1 MLDGQAER
9 RGTFTQA
16 CAQLSQAVLPDGRP
30 AACPR
35 SQRSPRRNGPA
46 AASRRGLPRALHRR
60 APADLAGQHGQPA
73 RRLSNSIARSGHVV
87 FGHGASAPP
96 GTPAPVSGRARQPDQ
111 NPHCSRHRGRSTRA
125 DKRCRATHL
134 RGQRATVESPLV
146 VAAEVGCVMTPSEI
160 VRARSTRSFVDCA
173 GIVMGP
179 RGRLQRDIAVRRGLL
194 PGVPALTK
202 AAASHAAPP
211 GPPLHKFMSC
221 DACKTTIDLFHSQ
234 LRPRKFART
243 FAAQRGGS

>member
-1 MLDGQAER
+1 MDLRRLRAEAYR
-9 RGTFTQA
+9 ELSTGEP
-16 CAQLSQAVLPDGRP
+16 QLTSPDSMGSP
-30 AACPR
+30 PVDSLTR
-35 SQRSPRRNGPA
+35 SHA
-46 AASRRGLPRALHRR
+46 AATSYSGTELEHRQEPR
-60 APADLAGQHGQPA
+60 
-73 RRLSNSIARSGHVV
+73 
-87 FGHGASAPP
+87 
-96 GTPAPVSGRARQPDQ
+96 PVSGRARQPDQ
-111 NPHCSRHRGRSTRA
+111 NLHCSRHRGRSTRA

-134 RGQRATVESPLV
+134 RGQRATVECPLV

-243 FAAQRGGS
+243 FAAQRGDS